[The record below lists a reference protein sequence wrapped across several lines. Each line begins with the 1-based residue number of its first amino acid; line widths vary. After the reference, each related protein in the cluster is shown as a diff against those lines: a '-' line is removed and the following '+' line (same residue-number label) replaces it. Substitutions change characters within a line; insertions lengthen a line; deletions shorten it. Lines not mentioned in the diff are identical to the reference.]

1 MSVVRRAVASDAD
14 AVFGLVRQLG
24 ASFVPVRTAF
34 DDSFAAIIA
43 SVDSAGVNAT
53 GVNAVGLG
61 DDVLLLVAENSDGT
75 VQGYALTTIAR
86 LLSTNGLSAQLQEI
100 AVDEAARG
108 LDLGTAL
115 VHEVEAECIRRGVR
129 QLTVAARRAGGFYD
143 RLGYSQN
150 AEYMRRAF

>member
-1 MSVVRRAVASDAD
+1 MSVVRRSTATDAD
-14 AVFGLVRQLG
+14 AVFELVRQLG
-24 ASFVPVRTAF
+24 AAFVPVRSAF
-34 DDSFAAIIA
+34 DTSYAAI
-43 SVDSAGVNAT
+43 VDGADD
-53 GVNAVGLG
+53 
-61 DDVLLLVAENSDGT
+61 DDVILLVAENDEGI

-100 AVDEAARG
+100 AVDEDARG

-143 RLGYSQN
+143 RLGYSQS
-150 AEYMRRAF
+150 AEYMRRVF

>member
-1 MSVVRRAVASDAD
+1 MFD
-14 AVFGLVRQLG
+14 LVRQLG
-24 ASFVPVRTAF
+24 AAFVPVRSAF
-34 DDSFAAIIA
+34 DESFSAI
-43 SVDSAGVNAT
+43 VESAD
-53 GVNAVGLG
+53 
-61 DDVLLLVAENSDGT
+61 DDVLLLVAENADGV

-100 AVDEAARG
+100 AVDEDARG

-115 VHEVEAECIRRGVR
+115 VHEVETECIRRGVR

-150 AEYMRRAF
+150 AEYMRRVF

>member
-1 MSVVRRAVASDAD
+1 MSVVRRAVVADAD
-14 AVFGLVRQLG
+14 AVFSLVRQLG
-24 ASFVPVRTAF
+24 AAFVPVRTAF
-34 DDSFAAIIA
+34 DESFARIIEE
-43 SVDSAGVNAT
+43 
-53 GVNAVGLG
+53 
-61 DDVLLLVAENSDGT
+61 DDDGVLLLVAEGADGA

-100 AVDEAARG
+100 AVDEEARG

-115 VHEVEAECIRRGVR
+115 VHEVEAECIRRGVK

-150 AEYMRRAF
+150 AEYMRRVF

>member
-1 MSVVRRAVASDAD
+1 MVVRRAAVTDAD
-14 AVFGLVRQLG
+14 AVFDLVRQLG
-24 ASFVPVRTAF
+24 AAFVPVRSAF
-34 DDSFAAIIA
+34 DESFAAI
-43 SVDSAGVNAT
+43 VNGDDS
-53 GVNAVGLG
+53 
-61 DDVLLLVAENSDGT
+61 DVLLLVAENPEGA
-75 VQGYALTTIAR
+75 VRGYALTTIAR

-100 AVDEAARG
+100 AVDEDARG

-150 AEYMRRAF
+150 AEYMRRVF

>member
-1 MSVVRRAVASDAD
+1 MVVRRAAASDAD
-14 AVFGLVRQLG
+14 AVFDLVRQLG
-24 ASFVPVRTAF
+24 AAFVPVRTAF
-34 DDSFAAIIA
+34 DESFAAI
-43 SVDSAGVNAT
+43 VNGDDS
-53 GVNAVGLG
+53 
-61 DDVLLLVAENSDGT
+61 DVLLLVAENPEGA
-75 VQGYALTTIAR
+75 VRGYALTTIAR

-100 AVDEAARG
+100 AVDEDARG

-150 AEYMRRAF
+150 AEYMRRVF

>member
-1 MSVVRRAVASDAD
+1 MSGVRRATATDAD
-14 AVFGLVRQLG
+14 AVFDLVRQLG
-24 ASFVPVRTAF
+24 AAFVPVRSAF
-34 DDSFAAIIA
+34 DESFTAI
-43 SVDSAGVNAT
+43 VDNA
-53 GVNAVGLG
+53 
-61 DDVLLLVAENSDGT
+61 DYDVLLLVAENSDGV

-100 AVDEAARG
+100 AVDEEARG

-150 AEYMRRAF
+150 AEYMRRVF

>member
-1 MSVVRRAVASDAD
+1 MFD
-14 AVFGLVRQLG
+14 LVRQLG
-24 ASFVPVRTAF
+24 AAFVPVRSAF
-34 DDSFAAIIA
+34 DESFSAI
-43 SVDSAGVNAT
+43 VESAD
-53 GVNAVGLG
+53 
-61 DDVLLLVAENSDGT
+61 DDVLLLVAENADGV

-100 AVDEAARG
+100 AVDEDARG

-150 AEYMRRAF
+150 AEYMRRVF